1 MRTNRRIKQVPVRRN
16 PIPPNGKN
24 LHDKGV
30 KTAITL
36 LCICVVL
43 SLAGCKDDPKE
54 NTSHPDKA
62 QITLKTDEVI
72 GMEGIVIPDEY
83 MIQVGDYTEKASSV
97 THLFSELLEPGDYHV
112 RVYNEPEHIVVSGKI
127 ATIAE
132 AARSTNGESKFINAE
147 PGWLFT
153 GVTDV
158 TLEKDMDYEFS
169 IVMRQQV
176 RELTFILEPVGGTTG
191 LIERVE
197 GTLSGGAGTLDFD
210 TDTHGTPS
218 NVKLQFTK
226 ITSGTDAGKWSATA
240 RLLGVAGEQQK
251 LNAVIYF
258 TGNTPAP
265 VSLESDLSTELSDFN
280 KEKNKSL
287 TLDGTLVMTPTGAG
301 VSATINGWGHTSGGS
316 VAAH

>member
-1 MRTNRRIKQVPVRRN
+1 MKQVPGRTN
-16 PIPPNGKN
+16 PIPPDGKN
-24 LHDKGV
+24 LHGRGV
-30 KTAITL
+30 KTAVTL
-36 LCICVVL
+36 LCACVVL

-62 QITLKTDEVI
+62 QITLKTDEVV
-72 GMEGIVIPDEY
+72 GMEGITIPDEY
-83 MIQVGDYTEKASSV
+83 MIQVGDYTETASSV
-97 THLFSELLEPGDYHV
+97 THLFSELLEPGNYHV
-112 RVYNEPEHIVVSGKI
+112 RVYNEPEHIVVSGKM

-132 AARSTNGESKFINAE
+132 AARSTNSESEFVNAQ

-169 IVMRQQV
+169 VVMHQQV
-176 RELTFILEPVGGTTG
+176 RELTFIIEPAGGTTG
-191 LIERVE
+191 RIERVE
-197 GTLSGGAGTLDFD
+197 GTLSGVAATLDFD

-218 NVKLQFTK
+218 NVKLPFAK
-226 ITSGTDAGKWSATA
+226 ITSGTDAGKWSATV
-240 RLLGVAGEQQK
+240 RLLGVAGQQQK
-251 LNAVIYF
+251 LSAEIYF

-280 KEKNKSL
+280 KEKNISL
-287 TLDGTLVMTPTGAG
+287 TLDGTLVMTPTAAG
-301 VSATINGWGHTSGGS
+301 FSATINGWGHTSGGS

>member
-1 MRTNRRIKQVPVRRN
+1 MIKQVSGRTN
-16 PIPPNGKN
+16 PIPPDGKN
-24 LHDKGV
+24 LHGTGV

-36 LCICVVL
+36 LCACVVL
-43 SLAGCKDDPKE
+43 SLTGCKDDHKE

-62 QITLKTDEVI
+62 QITLKTDEVV
-72 GMEGIVIPDEY
+72 GMEGITIPDEY
-83 MIQVGDYTEKASSV
+83 MIQVGDYTETASGV
-97 THLFSELLEPGDYHV
+97 THLFSELLEPGNYHV
-112 RVYNEPEHIVVSGKI
+112 RVYNEPEHIVVSGKM
-127 ATIAE
+127 AAVAE
-132 AARSTNGESKFINAE
+132 AARSTNSESKFVNAE

-158 TLEKDMDYEFS
+158 TLEKDIDYEFS
-169 IVMRQQV
+169 VVMHQQV
-176 RELTFILEPVGGTTG
+176 RELTFIIEPVGGTTG
-191 LIERVE
+191 QIERVE
-197 GTLSGGAGTLDFD
+197 GTLSGVAGTLDFD

-226 ITSGTDAGKWSATA
+226 ITSGTDAGMWSATV

-251 LNAVIYF
+251 LNAVISF

-280 KEKNKSL
+280 KEKDTSL
-287 TLDGTLVMTPTGAG
+287 KLDGMLVMTPTAAG
-301 VSATINGWGHTSGGS
+301 LAATINGWGHTSGGS